1 MRTDID
7 YKVIKLQLQIKIDNY
22 KVNKNDGEDEADV
35 KENVSRE

>member
-7 YKVIKLQLQIKIDNY
+7 YKVIKLQLQITTDNY
-22 KVNKNDGEDEADV
+22 KVNKDDGENEADM